1 MFLRNYNLNEGGV
14 NENRLENKKK
24 EFLEGE
30 NPKMKIQTV
39 NPISWQ
45 SAKERSHVNVNWQN
59 LRK

>member
-1 MFLRNYNLNEGGV
+1 MFIENYNLNEGGV
-14 NENRLENKKK
+14 HENRPENKKK
-24 EFLEGE
+24 ELLEGE

-45 SAKERSHVNVNWQN
+45 STKERAHVNLNWQN